1 MSAPARDA
9 EADDDAVPLPWSGRA
24 DHHCFGCAPANPR
37 GLSLTFERT
46 GDRLGTTFAL
56 DHHYESYPGVV
67 HGGILGLICDETM
80 GNLVVLRLGVPAL
93 TTSMRMRY
101 LGVVAVGHRYRCV
114 AEAAEATNGL
124 ITARADVLDEHGTP
138 VATATAHYRPHQHAV
153 EA

>member
-1 MSAPARDA
+1 MSAPVR
-9 EADDDAVPLPWSGRA
+9 DAVPLPWSGRD
-24 DHHCFGCAPANPR
+24 DHHCFGCAPAPANPR
-37 GLSLTFERT
+37 GLALTFEQT
-46 GDRLGTTFAL
+46 GDRLGTAFVL

-80 GNLVVLRLGVPAL
+80 GNLVVLRLGFPAL

-114 AEAAEATNGL
+114 AEATEATEGTNGL
-124 ITARADVLDEHGTP
+124 ITARAEVLDEHGAP
-138 VATATAHYRPHQHAV
+138 VATATAHYQPHQHAV

>member
-9 EADDDAVPLPWSGRA
+9 DAVPLPWAGRA
-24 DHHCFGCAPANPR
+24 DHHCFGCAPATANPR

-46 GDRLGTTFAL
+46 GDRLGTAFVL

-101 LGVVAVGHRYRCV
+101 LGVVSVGHRYRCT
-114 AEAAEATNGL
+114 AEATEGAGGL
-124 ITARADVLDEHGTP
+124 LTARAEVLDEHGTP
-138 VATATAHYRPHQHAV
+138 VATATAHYQPHQHAV